1 MMKIQPLFDRVL
13 VLEEKQKKN
22 GSIIIPTSAQEQP
35 IIAKVIE
42 VGTGGIIEGNEYKMT
57 LKVGD
62 KVMYHKF
69 SGSEFDY
76 EGTKYTLVKEIDIL
90 CRFEKE

>member
-1 MMKIQPLFDRVL
+1 MKIQPLFDRVL
-13 VLEEKQKKN
+13 VIEEKQKN
-22 GSIIIPTSAQEQP
+22 GSLIIPSSVQEQP
-35 IIAKVIE
+35 ILAKVVE
-42 VGTGGIIEGNEYKMT
+42 VGLGGIIDGNEYKMT

-62 KVMYHKF
+62 KVLYHKF

-76 EGTKYTLVKEIDIL
+76 DGVKYTLIKECDIL